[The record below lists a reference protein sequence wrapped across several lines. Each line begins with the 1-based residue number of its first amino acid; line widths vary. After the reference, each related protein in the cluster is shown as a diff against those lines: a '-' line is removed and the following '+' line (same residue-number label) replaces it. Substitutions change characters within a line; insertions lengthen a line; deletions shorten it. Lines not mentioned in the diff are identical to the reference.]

1 MANSPDLHAES
12 MTRKPAP
19 SRRNLSK
26 ADYQSLAQF
35 RYLLRKFLSFSE
47 SAAQSA
53 GLTPRHHQAL
63 LAIHGFSGAEPV
75 TVGALAER
83 LDLRHHSVV
92 GLVDRL
98 SAKGLVRR
106 HRDPADAR
114 RVALALTPK
123 GLELL
128 EGLSHVHR
136 NELRRL
142 APLLKRLMAQ
152 MQ

>member
-1 MANSPDLHAES
+1 M
-12 MTRKPAP
+12 
-19 SRRNLSK
+19 
-26 ADYQSLAQF
+26 LAQF

-47 SAAQSA
+47 SAAHAA
-53 GLTPRHHQAL
+53 GLTPQHHQAL
-63 LAIHGFSGAEPV
+63 LAIHGFSGATPI

-83 LDLRHHSVV
+83 LDVRHHSVV

-98 SAKGLVRR
+98 NAKGLVRR

-128 EGLSHVHR
+128 ESLSQVHR
-136 NELRRL
+136 EELGRL
-142 APLLKRLMAQ
+142 APMLKRLMAQ
-152 MQ
+152 VAQVK